1 MVDQVITRITHEELL
16 RLDAEH
22 DEARVEV
29 EDGEI
34 NISERDMTLLHL
46 LSIKLLYD
54 LLNPFVVSHQL
65 GVVFM
70 DGVRYRLVGTAADV
84 RRAQMPDLSFVRAA
98 RIPTDL
104 DMNGD
109 FPGAPD
115 LAVEVIS
122 PGQSNTLLLKKLLG
136 YLEAGT
142 VEGWLI
148 YPRKQEIHVYR
159 QAAEGVAIYSGAV
172 AVDTSLLFPGLALR
186 ASDIFTTTLT
196 P

>member
-1 MVDQVITRITHEELL
+1 MVDQIITRITHEELL

-34 NISERDMTLLHL
+34 IISERDMTLLHL
-46 LSIKLLYD
+46 LAIKLLYD
-54 LLNPFVVSHQL
+54 ILNPFVISHRL

-70 DGVRYRLVGTAADV
+70 DGLRYRLVGTAADV
-84 RRAQMPDLSFVRAA
+84 RRARMPDLSFVRAA
-98 RIPTDL
+98 GIPPDVDL
-104 DMNGD
+104 DGD

-159 QAAEGVAIYSGAV
+159 QAAEGVVIYSGDM
-172 AVDTSLLFPGLALR
+172 AVDTSLLFPGLTLR
-186 ASDIFTTTLT
+186 ASDIFRSTLT